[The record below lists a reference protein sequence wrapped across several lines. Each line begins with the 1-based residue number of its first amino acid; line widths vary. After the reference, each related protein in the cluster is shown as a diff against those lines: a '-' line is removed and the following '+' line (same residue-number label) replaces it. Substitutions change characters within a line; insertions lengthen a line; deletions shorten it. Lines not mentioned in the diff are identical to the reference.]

1 MSHPVATDPGQVA
14 AETHH
19 HEPRSFLRKYIFST
33 NHKVIGIQ
41 FIISGFLWMLLGGG
55 LAMLVRYKLAFPEA
69 SFPGIGYIDEGA
81 YNQFFTMHASV
92 MIFLVIIPT
101 LVGGFG
107 NYLIPLM
114 IGARD
119 MAFPTLNMFSYWVM
133 WPAYGCF
140 AASFFVEGGPAA
152 GGWTMYAPLNTV
164 GGMGQL
170 GPTLWAMG
178 VWFVGWASIMGAI
191 NYIATIIKLRAPG
204 MHFFRM
210 PMSVWALFI
219 TAILSLLAT
228 PVLAGAMVCMILERV
243 VGTSIFLTEGMI
255 VGGSEIAGR
264 SGGHPLLWQHL
275 FWFYSH
281 PAVYIM
287 ILPAMGMVSDVI
299 STFARKPLF
308 GYRPMVYSISA
319 IAGLGFV
326 VWGHHMFQSGMN
338 PYLGMAFMISTMMI
352 ALPSAVKVFN
362 WLGTLWGGQIRF
374 TAAML
379 NACAFVGMFII
390 GGLSGVFM
398 ASTPVDVQIHD
409 NYFVVAHI
417 HYVLFG
423 GSMFGIFAGIYYW
436 YPKMFGRKMDERLG
450 LWHFIPTF
458 IFFNLTF
465 FAMHYVG
472 TQGMHRRIGVP
483 NNFELLQPLEWLQVL
498 MTVSAFGLFLSQI
511 PFIINFFR
519 SFSRGAQAGN
529 NPWESNTLE
538 WTCTSPPWHEN
549 FEQIP
554 TVHRGPYEYAS
565 PLVEEDYLPQSR
577 ELEAAP
583 TSS

>member
-1 MSHPVATDPGQVA
+1 IAD
-14 AETHH
+14 
-19 HEPRSFLRKYIFST
+19 
-33 NHKVIGIQ
+33 
-41 FIISGFLWMLLGGG
+41 WM
-55 LAMLVRYKLAFPEA
+55 
-69 SFPGIGYIDEGA
+69 
-81 YNQFFTMHASV
+81 
-92 MIFLVIIPT
+92 
-101 LVGGFG
+101 
-107 NYLIPLM
+107 
-114 IGARD
+114 
-119 MAFPTLNMFSYWVM
+119 M

-140 AASFFVEGGPAA
+140 PASFFVEGGPAA

-164 GGMGQL
+164 QGQEQL
-170 GPTLWAMG
+170 GPTLWAVG
-178 VWFVGWASIMGAI
+178 VLFVGWASIMGAI
-191 NYIATIIKLRAPG
+191 NYIATIVKLRAPG
-204 MHFFRM
+204 MGFFRM

-228 PVLAGAMVCMILERV
+228 PVLAAAMICMILERV
-243 VGTSIFLTEGMI
+243 VDTSIFLTEGI
-255 VGGSEIAGR
+255 VVGGREMAR
-264 SGGHPLLWQHL
+264 QGGHPLLWQHL

-287 ILPAMGMVSDVI
+287 ILPAMGMVSDVV

-308 GYRPMVYSISA
+308 GYRPMVYSIGA

-390 GGLSGVFM
+390 GGLSGIFL

-423 GSMFGIFAGIYYW
+423 GSMFGVFAGIYYW
-436 YPKMFGRKMDERLG
+436 YPKMFGRKLDERLG
-450 LWHFIPTF
+450 RWHFVPTF
-458 IFFNLTF
+458 IFFNVTF

-472 TQGMHRRIGVP
+472 TRGMHRRIAVP
-483 NNFELLQPLEWLQVL
+483 DNFELLRPLGWLQVV
-498 MTVSAFGLFLSQI
+498 MTLGAFGLFLSQI
-511 PFIINFFR
+511 PFVINFLR
-519 SFSRGAQAGN
+519 SLWRGAQAGD
-529 NPWESNTLE
+529 NPWQANTLE
-538 WTCTSPPWHEN
+538 WSCSSPPWHEN
-549 FEQIP
+549 FEVVP
-554 TVHRGPYEYAS
+554 TVYRGPYEYAS
-565 PLVEEDYLPQSR
+565 PQVQEDYLPQSR
-577 ELEAAP
+577 KLEAAP
-583 TSS
+583 SS